1 MEQRCKTW
9 GDCSSLPLGVGFDEL
24 SSRCMTNGSHKM
36 RRGQLADEIGTTGAG
51 LNGGNGGRLSWGK
64 MRDP

>member
-1 MEQRCKTW
+1 MC
-9 GDCSSLPLGVGFDEL
+9 SLPVEAAFDEL
-24 SSRCMTNGSHKM
+24 SSRCMTNGSNRV